1 MPRGDQV
8 RYKWARLYLH
18 VSDVVST
25 AHPAGK
31 FCVEAG
37 IKSWLV
43 HAPDRIKQKEANNVE
58 ANDD

>member
-1 MPRGDQV
+1 M
-8 RYKWARLYLH
+8 H
-18 VSDVVST
+18 VSDVVSA

-31 FCVEAG
+31 FCVEVG